1 MKPDDRK
8 IAADAEQD
16 HARTMPAER
25 RTELKR
31 ARQNL
36 GPQKRSRTVTDHDNF
51 LGAALASNVYEVLR
65 KAVDPLIPFR
75 PLAVREFP
83 GSDRLRE
90 EIKQL
95 GHVFRVLQYGAEA
108 CDE

>member
-1 MKPDDRK
+1 MKSDDRE
-8 IAADAEQD
+8 IAADGEQD
-16 HARTMPAER
+16 HARTMPAESR
-25 RTELKR
+25 IELER

-51 LGAALASNVYEVLR
+51 LGAALARNVYEVLR

-83 GSDRLRE
+83 GPDRVRE
-90 EIKQL
+90 QIEQI
-95 GHVFRVLQYGAEA
+95 GHVFRVLQHGAEA